1 MVAARSSAPCCSVSP
16 LRVGIRVIDGV
27 WLVSWV
33 GASLEWPV
41 YRLVPPSA
49 VPASAGYLEELSGA
63 KVKRYEGSVAKS
75 LSIEIVCV
83 VFTLLSDN
91 ARAFLQECQRAWAL
105 RRGPPPRVGY
115 APRWAEI
122 GLFFVENRNS
132 FSF

>member
-1 MVAARSSAPCCSVSP
+1 MVARSSASCCSVSP

-49 VPASAGYLEELSGA
+49 TPASAGHLGDLSGA

-75 LSIEIVCV
+75 LSIEIIRV
-83 VFTLLSDN
+83 VFALLFDN
-91 ARAFLQECQRAWAL
+91 ARAFL
-105 RRGPPPRVGY
+105 
-115 APRWAEI
+115 
-122 GLFFVENRNS
+122 
-132 FSF
+132 